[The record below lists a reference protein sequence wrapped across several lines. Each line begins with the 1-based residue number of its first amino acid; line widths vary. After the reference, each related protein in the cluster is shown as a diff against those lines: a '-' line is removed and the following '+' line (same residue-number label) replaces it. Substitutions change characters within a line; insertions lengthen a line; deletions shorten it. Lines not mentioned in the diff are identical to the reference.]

1 MLNGFLNV
9 HKPVGITSHD
19 VVARLRRMT
28 RTAGIDKV
36 GHAGTLDPLA
46 SGVLVVCVGSAT
58 RLSDYVMHT
67 TKRYQAHVVLGTRT
81 DTYDAE
87 GRITAQTSADHITQA
102 DVEALLPRF
111 TGQIAQVPPAYSAL
125 KQGGKKLYELARAGE
140 EVTLQP
146 RPVTIERLQVLS
158 WQAGAFVLDVV
169 CGAGTYIR
177 SLAHD
182 MGDALGVGAHLGGL
196 VRVASGAF
204 TLERAVTLDDLLAQ
218 DDAWQAHLIAPS
230 EALAH
235 YPQVHLSAQDV
246 QDIRHGRTIAGR
258 EGVGESLCLGMTAEG
273 DLLALLQPDGA
284 WLKPHKVFLG

>member
-1 MLNGFLNV
+1 
-9 HKPVGITSHD
+9 
-19 VVARLRRMT
+19 MT
-28 RTAGIDKV
+28 RKHGVDKV

-87 GRITAQTSADHITQA
+87 GRVTSQTPADHITQA

-111 TGQIAQVPPAYSAL
+111 TGQIAQVPPSYSAL
-125 KQGGKKLYELARAGE
+125 KQGGKKLYEMARAGE

-182 MGDALGVGAHLGGL
+182 IGNALGVGAHLGGL

-204 TLERAVTLDDLLAQ
+204 TLERAIALDDLLAQ
-218 DDAWQAHLIAPS
+218 DDAWQAHLIAPLD
-230 EALAH
+230 ALAH
-235 YPQVHLSAQDV
+235 YPQVHLSAQEA
-246 QDIRHGRTIAGR
+246 QDIRHGRAIVARAEAGDSLSL
-258 EGVGESLCLGMTAEG
+258 GVTEAGE
-273 DLLALLQPDGA
+273 LLALLQSDGEL
-284 WLKPHKVFLG
+284 LKPHKVFLS

>member
-1 MLNGFLNV
+1 M
-9 HKPVGITSHD
+9 TSHD

-28 RTAGIDKV
+28 RKHGVDKV

-87 GRITAQTSADHITQA
+87 GRVTSQTPADHITQA

-111 TGQIAQVPPAYSAL
+111 TGQIAQVPPSYSAL
-125 KQGGKKLYELARAGE
+125 KQGGKKLYEMARAGE

-182 MGDALGVGAHLGGL
+182 IGNALGVGAHLGGL

-204 TLERAVTLDDLLAQ
+204 TLERAIALDDLLAQ
-218 DDAWQAHLIAPS
+218 DDAWQAHLIAPLD
-230 EALAH
+230 ALAH
-235 YPQVHLSAQDV
+235 YPQVHLSAQEA
-246 QDIRHGRTIAGR
+246 QDIRHGRAIVARAEAGDSLSL
-258 EGVGESLCLGMTAEG
+258 GVTEAGE
-273 DLLALLQPDGA
+273 LLALLQSDGEL
-284 WLKPHKVFLG
+284 LKPHKVFLS